1 MVESSWVE
9 TELNS
14 FYANTVGDVLK
25 NGLSVALALIG
36 GILLFQ
42 VGWVGSI
49 GFIADIAVYAET
61 YFPAAS
67 EIIALILTILLY
79 IASLGGIAVII
90 GGLLIAASRI
100 RLAKFVIG
108 LGAGVGLI
116 GLIFMLVEAYLAG
129 GVAALTEIL
138 TLISQSIAWIG
149 VILSI
154 VARNRAKSE

>member
-1 MVESSWVE
+1 MVESSWGE

-90 GGLLIAASRI
+90 AASRI

-116 GLIFMLVEAYLAG
+116 GLIIMLVEAYLAG